1 MLYFF
6 KKRKLQLILE
16 VSKRKIEIKIYFAYI
31 FLEIGKTNFAF
42 LKNDKC

>member
-16 VSKRKIEIKIYFAYI
+16 VSKRRIKIKIYFPYI
-31 FLEIGKTNFAF
+31 SLEIWNQLCLFEE
-42 LKNDKC
+42 